1 MSHAAW
7 ELNHIWPKDHKLNV
21 LLKVHW
27 TPNSNIFKIPKQRTV
42 RTVRT
47 SNSSNSEQKQ
57 FSKLPNRANNP
68 NSTCSVNL
76 NLIGFRIAY
85 IKLEKSL
92 SWKVSSSKVSSWLD
106 QLSRNLQAL
115 KISGWNA
122 EFLSDLITLSFNA
135 DRTLF
140 SYPIPW

>member
-1 MSHAAW
+1 MGKSRYTCMSHAAW
-7 ELNHIWPKDHKLNV
+7 ELNHIWPNDHKLNV
-21 LLKVHW
+21 SLKVHW
-27 TPNSNIFKIPKQRTV
+27 TPNSNILKILKQRTV

-47 SNSSNSEQKQ
+47 SNSPNSEQKL
-57 FSKLPNRANNP
+57 FSKLLNRANNP

-85 IKLEKSL
+85 M
-92 SWKVSSSKVSSWLD
+92 LD
-106 QLSRNLQAL
+106 PLSRNFQAL

-135 DRTLF
+135 VLVRNLSPCLLIINF
-140 SYPIPW
+140 YKF